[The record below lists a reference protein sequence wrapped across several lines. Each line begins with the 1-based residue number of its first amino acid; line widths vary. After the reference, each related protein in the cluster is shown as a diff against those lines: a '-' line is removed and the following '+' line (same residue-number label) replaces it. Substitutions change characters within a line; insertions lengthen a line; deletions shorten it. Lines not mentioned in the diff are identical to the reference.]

1 MLVFCLNSTPTV
13 PGSSQVSSSPQ
24 LPGNSQVGL
33 AQFKRGCLAPP
44 FSYPLASLLPL
55 VSPFSHSFF
64 PLSPCGHSWPLLF
77 YSPLLSAFL
86 SLYYPPNSPLH
97 ALNKLFYT
105 ILVCV
110 WSLRGKG
117 CLSMGPQGHPLLLH
131 PARTYSYS
139 SFSFYDHNTY
149 FPVILKAGDQTI
161 RL

>member
-1 MLVFCLNSTPTV
+1 MNERMCVGILFKLHRTV
-13 PGSSQVSSSPQ
+13 PGSSQVCSYPQ

-105 ILVCV
+105 IPSCG

-117 CLSMGPQGHPLLLH
+117 CLSMGPQRHLLPLSPHTSPHLH
-131 PARTYSYS
+131 RPYS
-139 SFSFYDHNTY
+139 SSLYLFTNTSFSRN
-149 FPVILKAGDQTI
+149 
-161 RL
+161 